1 LIVKRVSDLLS
12 KWVGETEQQIAEAF
26 DEAINRNGVL
36 LFDEVDSLLYDRSSA
51 KQSWEVT
58 QVNEL
63 LTWFDSHP
71 LPFIAATNHGHKL
84 DPAAARRFVFKLDLK
99 PLPADKVAIAYRRF
113 FKADAPADLSQLHGL
128 TPGDLAVVARQLR
141 YRDAGTDVVALLAAE
156 LAAKPEGG
164 GRIGF

>member
-1 LIVKRVSDLLS
+1 M
-12 KWVGETEQQIAEAF
+12 
-26 DEAINRNGVL
+26 
-36 LFDEVDSLLYDRSSA
+36 
-51 KQSWEVT
+51 T

-84 DPAAARRFVFKLDLK
+84 DPAAMRRFVFKIDLK
-99 PLPADKVAIAYRRF
+99 PLSGDKIADAYRHF
-113 FKADAPADLSQLHGL
+113 FKSEAPLALADLHGL

-141 YRDAGTDVVALLAAE
+141 YRDADSSPADVVALLAAE